1 MSSLRHALALMVSV
15 VHAAHRTAVC
25 SLGFLPVQRHPC
37 NALCMRSNVL
47 PGMSTAMFEALSGT
61 YNPSQLA
68 AILATYKRHAAVAL
82 HMPVHNSVYKRPVV
96 TEMCDICLVQVRRT
110 PP

>member
-1 MSSLRHALALMVSV
+1 
-15 VHAAHRTAVC
+15 
-25 SLGFLPVQRHPC
+25 
-37 NALCMRSNVL
+37 
-47 PGMSTAMFEALSGT
+47 MSTAMFEALSGT